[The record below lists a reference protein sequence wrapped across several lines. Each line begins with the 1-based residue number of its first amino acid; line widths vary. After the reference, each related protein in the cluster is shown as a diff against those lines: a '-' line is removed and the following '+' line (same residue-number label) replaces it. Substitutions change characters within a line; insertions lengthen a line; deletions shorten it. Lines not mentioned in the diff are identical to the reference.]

1 MATMKLTTALV
12 FFWSMALAA
21 SQSAF
26 CDDTLVEEDCE
37 AWQSLFV
44 HDTPTSVCKR
54 SDPCACGGITC
65 DTRVTNP
72 CVQCFRGRIT
82 NINLNGSPSL
92 GKNPGSLSTTI
103 PSQLQNLQNLT
114 QLSLNGC
121 NFTGTIPAA
130 LGLMSSLITM
140 DISYNQL
147 TGSIPGS
154 LALLSQLVVLS
165 TEQNRL
171 TGKVPKLPFSQ
182 YNGGSLYP
190 GRHLCQMD
198 NPDACTEPNCN
209 HFSCP
214 LPPRSDT
221 CKASWGDGL
230 HCK

>member
-1 MATMKLTTALV
+1 
-12 FFWSMALAA
+12 MALAA

-26 CDDTLVEEDCE
+26 CDGTLVKEDCE

-44 HDTPTSVCKR
+44 QDTPTSVCKR

-65 DTRVTNP
+65 DTRATNP
-72 CVQCFRGRIT
+72 CVECFRGRIT
-82 NINLNGSPSL
+82 AINLDTATQKSR
-92 GKNPGSLSTTI
+92 NPGSLSTTI

-130 LGLMSSLITM
+130 LGLMSNLIEL
-140 DISYNQL
+140 DISSNQL

-154 LALLSQLVVLS
+154 LALLSQLNVLS

-171 TGKVPKLPFSQ
+171 TGKVPELPFSQ
-182 YNGGSLYP
+182 YNGGVVK
-190 GRHLCQMD
+190 HATCKMD
-198 NPDACTEPNCN
+198 HPEACTEPNCN

-214 LPPRSDT
+214 LPPGSDT
-221 CKASWGDGL
+221 CKAMWGDGL